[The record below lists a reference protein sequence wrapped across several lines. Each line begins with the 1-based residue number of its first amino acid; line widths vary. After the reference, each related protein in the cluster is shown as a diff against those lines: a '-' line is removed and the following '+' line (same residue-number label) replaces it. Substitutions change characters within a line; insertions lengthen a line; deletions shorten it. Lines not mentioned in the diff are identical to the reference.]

1 MKITFPSFDEK
12 HTLPICTKIPVRWG
26 DMDSFGH
33 VNNTVFFRFFEI
45 ARIEYFKKI
54 QILQQTIGPI
64 LASTSCRFLAPIVF
78 PDNIFA
84 TAHVYALHE
93 FGFDMAYALY
103 SERNQRIV
111 AKGEGKVI
119 SYNYDQHNKA
129 SLPKAWERQIKIL
142 ENGL

>member
-1 MKITFPSFDEK
+1 MSIVYPSFEERY
-12 HTLPICTKIPVRWG
+12 TLPVCIPIPVRWG

-45 ARIEYFKKI
+45 ARIAYFEKM
-54 QILQQTIGPI
+54 QILNQPVGPI

-84 TAHVYALHE
+84 TAQVYEIHE

-103 SERNQRIV
+103 SEKNHRIV
-111 AKGEGKVI
+111 SKGTGKII
-119 SYNYDQHNKA
+119 SYHYEQHKKV
-129 SLPKAWERQIKIL
+129 SLPEQWQLQIKDI
-142 ENGL
+142 EKQQ